1 MIKLGLLL
9 SLILMPN
16 AVAYKTEKI
25 CEKKM
30 TKKDKLGVIVPYRN
44 RHEHLQIFK
53 KVISNYLSFRDIDY
67 EIIIVDN
74 NSQDR
79 SKKIISELVN
89 KHKNIKSIFLKK
101 SSIYKIKRSTLTDY
115 KSECFSFL

>member
-30 TKKDKLGVIVPYRN
+30 TKKGEVEECRRVVVRED
-44 RHEHLQIFK
+44 
-53 KVISNYLSFRDIDY
+53 
-67 EIIIVDN
+67 
-74 NSQDR
+74 
-79 SKKIISELVN
+79 
-89 KHKNIKSIFLKK
+89 KK
-101 SSIYKIKRSTLTDY
+101 SDKK
-115 KSECFSFL
+115 